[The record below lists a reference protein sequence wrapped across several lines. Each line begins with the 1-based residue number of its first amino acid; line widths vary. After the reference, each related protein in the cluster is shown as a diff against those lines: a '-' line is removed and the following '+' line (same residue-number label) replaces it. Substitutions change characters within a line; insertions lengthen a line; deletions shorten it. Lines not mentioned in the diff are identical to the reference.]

1 MKAIAV
7 IACLLLVGCTA
18 PTPVILATGN
28 VDRLIA
34 HPEFKAAAIAAP
46 NFTSDA
52 LNAVAKLEHDLA
64 IK

>member
-1 MKAIAV
+1 MIAV
-7 IACLLLVGCTA
+7 LLLAGCAA
-18 PTPVILATGN
+18 PTQAILPTGN

-34 HPEFKAAAIAAP
+34 HPEFKAAAKAAP
-46 NFTSDA
+46 GFTSDA